1 DAFLFAAN
9 EHAGRW
15 RDAGFIAQ
23 GQRTYQVME
32 SSTHMEP
39 IARAEARARSG
50 LSGSPALLWVGRL
63 NPNKD
68 PLTVVDAFESA
79 LASVP
84 GATLTMV
91 FGTSELIG
99 EVRARIDR
107 SALLRERVHLA
118 GTVARDRL
126 PAFFSAADL
135 FIVGSHHEGS
145 GYALIEALACGA
157 TPVVP

>member
-1 DAFLFAAN
+1 RVLPASTAIVVQNHSDTGPMGRAPALRLMGRATRHAVDAFLFAAN

-118 GTVARDRL
+118 G
-126 PAFFSAADL
+126 
-135 FIVGSHHEGS
+135 
-145 GYALIEALACGA
+145 
-157 TPVVP
+157 